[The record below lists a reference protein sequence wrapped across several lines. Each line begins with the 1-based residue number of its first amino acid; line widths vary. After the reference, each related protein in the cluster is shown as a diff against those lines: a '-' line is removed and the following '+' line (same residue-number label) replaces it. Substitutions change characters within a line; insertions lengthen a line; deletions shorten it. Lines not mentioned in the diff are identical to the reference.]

1 MLTPNPNIPILY
13 VIALAAITLI
23 GCGTSG
29 TTVEGK
35 SSLDKAIA
43 SYIDG
48 DLERAEALFDELVR
62 QPLPREDLQTAYL
75 YLGRIYLATGK
86 YDRAAEVLS
95 AGKAL
100 GGDVRF
106 DEYLEVA
113 SRHVNATAHRIAQ
126 ETRITRAQ
134 LAVLI
139 NDLFDPTPRER
150 PAASGTNG
158 TTERAKHMGVE
169 GHWAEDYIE
178 VAFSTGAMTTLPDG
192 EFHPDEGVTRP
203 ALYAIVSRI
212 VDSHHISRTVV
223 EDLFPH
229 GYRGTIESSTAGGV
243 NRIGYEF
250 VSGKEAIA
258 ALKEVAR
265 AAGASE
271 SPD

>member
-1 MLTPNPNIPILY
+1 LLTPNPNIPILY
-13 VIALAAITLI
+13 VIALAAITLV

-29 TTVEGK
+29 TNVEGK
-35 SSLDKAIA
+35 SSLDKGIA
-43 SYIDG
+43 SYING
-48 DLERAEALFDELVR
+48 DLERAEALFDESVG
-62 QPLPREDLQTAYL
+62 QPLSREDLQTAYL

-95 AGKAL
+95 AGRAL

-113 SRHVNATAHRIAQ
+113 SRHLSATPHRIAR

-134 LAVLI
+134 LAALI
-139 NDLFDPTPRER
+139 DDLFDLTPRDH
-150 PAASGTNG
+150 PTVSGANG
-158 TTERAKHMGVE
+158 TPKRTKHVGVE
-169 GHWAEDYIE
+169 GHWGEDHIE
-178 VAFSTGAMTTLPDG
+178 TVFSAGAMTTLPDG
-192 EFHPDEGVTRP
+192 KFHPDEGVTRP

-212 VDSHHISRTVV
+212 VDSRHISRAVV
-223 EDLFPH
+223 DDVFPH
-229 GYRGTIESSTAGGV
+229 GYRGTVESSTAGGA

-265 AAGASE
+265 AAGALE